1 LASSEL
7 IRATVSDVED
17 QSFAVKVE
25 DSYNGR
31 THPWSSLAGK
41 HLFEQPSVGIGDN
54 RRDIGFVACAINR
67 SCDRLDDDATGY
79 LAAFVP
85 AHSVRDHGPA
95 VTACEGSRPAFDRIP
110 ANPVTYEI

>member
-1 LASSEL
+1 MVVPIPGRPSPENISSNSLRLA
-7 IRATVSDVED
+7 
-17 QSFAVKVE
+17 
-25 DSYNGR
+25 
-31 THPWSSLAGK
+31 LA
-41 HLFEQPSVGIGDN
+41 I
-54 RRDIGFVACAINR
+54 I
-67 SCDRLDDDATGY
+67 DDDATGY